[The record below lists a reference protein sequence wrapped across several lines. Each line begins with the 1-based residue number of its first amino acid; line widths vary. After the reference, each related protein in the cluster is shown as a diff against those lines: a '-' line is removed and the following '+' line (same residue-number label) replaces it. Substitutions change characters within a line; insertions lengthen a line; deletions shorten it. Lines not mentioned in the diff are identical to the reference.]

1 MANATQTRIFREARR
16 MVSQEKLTDFLND
29 PRDFFRRLRMGYY
42 SDRLISLNR
51 WLVNDEQLQIDAYY
65 RGRK

>member
-1 MANATQTRIFREARR
+1 MNATQARILREARR

-29 PRDFFRRLRMGYY
+29 PRGFFRRLRMGYY

-65 RGRK
+65 RRRQ